1 MSYSIVGRKPKLT
14 PSQQADLRYWALLGK
29 GTLADKAQEFGVH
42 YTTLARYL
50 RGNQK
55 RPVR

>member
-1 MSYSIVGRKPKLT
+1 MNITGRKPKLT
-14 PSQQADLRYWALLGK
+14 PEQQADLRYWALWGK
-29 GTLADKAQEFGVH
+29 GTLADKAKEWGVH

-50 RGNQK
+50 RGEHK